1 VIIVDDVFDAL
12 AKGETPGLYEQI
24 RHAAAA
30 KGVSPVF
37 FQQKKNPE
45 NSKKLTQLLKATG
58 KSDVVVMPYAS
69 LPAESAAF
77 MKERKL
83 YSFVNQA
90 LDLAPVSV
98 ELNRDEA
105 FLQAA
110 DYLAALSAQRSYS
123 GPAVV
128 VSLSDTVS
136 RRRELKIFEQTLKQL
151 APLLKLEIL
160 VLNRESEREKISG
173 FLKKSAENNP
183 VCWLFF
189 AGKYNSEC
197 FEAVGGTMIP
207 IITENTQISLFE
219 VFNINASVNLD
230 WEKGFE
236 TVFGSEVNPVMGAA
250 LRIRAGK
257 EVVKP

>member
-1 VIIVDDVFDAL
+1 
-12 AKGETPGLYEQI
+12 
-24 RHAAAA
+24 
-30 KGVSPVF
+30 
-37 FQQKKNPE
+37 
-45 NSKKLTQLLKATG
+45 
-58 KSDVVVMPYAS
+58 
-69 LPAESAAF
+69 
-77 MKERKL
+77 
-83 YSFVNQA
+83 
-90 LDLAPVSV
+90 V